1 MMSKSNIKTKSSSK
15 PKIKLAYPDRFNVI
29 FINDDFTPMEFVIHL
44 LIEIFNKSIN
54 QAKDITL
61 TIHKEGRAIAGTF
74 NYEIAEQKVQ
84 EATVVSRHNG
94 HPLQI
99 VLEKV

>member
-1 MMSKSNIKTKSSSK
+1 MAKSNVKTKASTKSK
-15 PKIKLAYPDRFNVI
+15 VEIVYPDRFNVV
-29 FINDDFTPMEFVIHL
+29 FINDDYTPMEFVIHL

-61 TIHKEGRAIAGTF
+61 TIHQEGRAIAGTY
-74 NYEIAEQKVQ
+74 NHEIGEQKVQ
-84 EATVVSRHNG
+84 ESITVSRHNG

>member
-1 MMSKSNIKTKSSSK
+1 MAKSNVKTKSSAKSSVD
-15 PKIKLAYPDRFNVI
+15 IHYPDRFNVV

-74 NYEIAEQKVQ
+74 NYEIGEQKVQ
-84 EATVVSRHNG
+84 EATTVSRHHG

>member
-1 MMSKSNIKTKSSSK
+1 MSKSNVKTKSSTKSK
-15 PKIKLAYPDRFNVI
+15 TEIKYPDRYNVV
-29 FINDDFTPMEFVIHL
+29 FVNDDYTPMDFVIHL

-61 TIHKEGRAIAGTF
+61 TIHQEGRGIAGTY
-74 NYEIAEQKVQ
+74 NYEIGEQKVQ
-84 EATVVSRHNG
+84 EATVISRHNG

-99 VLEKV
+99 ILEKV